1 MFILKLARLL
11 GLEFNERLYYIF
23 DLVIW
28 YNIIIYIFCISKQ
41 NKIIFRHQ
49 KKKMKNY
56 VIKQEGLNENNI
68 SEHIISYHSS
78 RTQKSKD
85 EANDV

>member
-1 MFILKLARLL
+1 M
-11 GLEFNERLYYIF
+11 
-23 DLVIW
+23 
-28 YNIIIYIFCISKQ
+28 
-41 NKIIFRHQ
+41 
-49 KKKMKNY
+49 KKMKNH

-68 SEHIISYHSS
+68 SEHIISYHNS